1 MLYRVKRRELTF
13 SHLLSH
19 PLCNTPLHTLF
30 LLLLLNTWHQH
41 NSSQFTPVP
50 CFSPVI
56 YSATN
61 AIIKSW
67 RALLPA
73 PTQSQQCHQWHCKH
87 LPNPGFP
94 FIHKQLLRSARTSQA
109 AVQGMEAHIAPVSEV
124 QSIGS
129 TEKGRLATTFF
140 PGICWGF
147 FLVADVF
154 KFCAVICWK

>member
-1 MLYRVKRRELTF
+1 MLYRVKRRELAF
-13 SHLLSH
+13 SHLLAH

-41 NSSQFTPVP
+41 NFSQFTPVP

-73 PTQSQQCHQWHCKH
+73 ATQSQQCHQRHCKY
-87 LPNPGFP
+87 LPNPGFL
-94 FIHKQLLRSARTSQA
+94 FIHKQLLCSARTLQA
-109 AVQGMEAHIAPVSEV
+109 AVQGMEARIAPVSEV
-124 QSIGS
+124 QFIGS
-129 TEKGRLATTFF
+129 TEKWRLATTFF
-140 PGICWGF
+140 PGIYWGF
-147 FLVADVF
+147 F
-154 KFCAVICWK
+154 W